1 MKFFATS
8 RIREALAVA
17 AATMLA
23 LACVAAFAVVASAHE
38 EGVSDAELAAGSEA
52 HAEADGL
59 TSSYDAARKSAVATA
74 KAKKAAQKRWKKYAE
89 DNGLVLLSD
98 QEIRE
103 RVLMQSL
110 GMPMNS
116 LDGSGGY
123 ASATGDMPVAR
134 DGGEITAPDSEQ
146 LAKATL
152 SRGSAST
159 FAVNNNG
166 NPAEYGEW
174 SDPVTPQ
181 YDTYNSYVAGP
192 SPTGVTGPNGFP
204 NPQYKDTPNI
214 QFPGDPIVDTSA
226 DYDSDPADPNTPTGN
241 SRYWS
246 PNPRIIPIF
255 EAMLPNGQVIYWD
268 WYFSGNMTDPDQE
281 VDHKKGTR
289 VLLWDPARA
298 EEPGYK
304 GIRKDVPGA
313 NLFCAGFQQLP
324 NGDLLLA
331 GGNANVALA
340 GLKTTFVYHWRT
352 GTWDQS
358 QDMSRVRWYPS
369 VATTWNGEA
378 MIVGGDPQDEA
389 GNIDLSQPGDGV
401 PEVFTSNYESGALDG
416 SLNPTTTQT
425 WDENNPTDKIRKLGA
440 LENPYYNQNLPS
452 VPAWRLYPFIFPW
465 VDGRLLYA
473 GREENVLTVDSR
485 KHQAGGDDA
494 SYQPEN
500 DTTES
505 DDGGDRYVT
514 KRADGAN
521 PITRTYGTGAYY
533 APGKVLV
540 TGGDVDKI
548 YCFTVPAGNRGP
560 GWPGTNIAA
569 TAACPAGDVTDPGA
583 NPYAGGDQHL
593 TGPDANWV
601 CKGFA
606 GGNPYK
612 YDGNGNWTGSADL
625 TEVWNIDWCVGNN
638 AAAQDTGGNNNH
650 LHNGSSKQ
658 AALIT
663 ARATTG
669 DEDPYNNNVLVTRYP
684 GWPTSTQAASM
695 NYPRRMANLTILP
708 TGKLLSSGGMST
720 TNANDD
726 AINPEQITPA
736 IAGDTPDGEAMDGND
751 ANINQ
756 TLVNYKRAVF
766 AAEQWDPDTNT
777 WKVMANLHRPRQYHS
792 TAILLADGRV
802 MSGGGGVCS
811 TCTTAG
817 YSQANFEFYS
827 PPYLFNSDGSR
838 KSLAQRPQITGPLH
852 TDGSGVNA
860 GQFLP
865 ATEYDKDL
873 SISYTQASGG
883 VPLSKAV
890 LIKQGAPTH
899 GFDQS
904 QRFVPVDLT
913 INSATSAKIHTPA
926 NPYEAP
932 PGYYWLFL
940 LDQNG
945 TPSVAKAVQIGA
957 SLSLQNKL
965 RTARGFQERDLSDP
979 NPAENGSSQDFGLGS
994 YRASKGNLTDI
1005 GDNQLSSIKVDT
1017 GFMADLCR
1025 GDDFSDCI
1033 RVPNGTYQRFAP
1045 RWEDHISSIRI
1056 MRTSNPS
1063 ADGATGANAAALVNW
1078 EGVTDTTPPVISTS
1092 LNGASIDANSVPLT
1106 YSVVDDVSETD
1117 AHMANGKITCNR
1129 PSGQPVSLAVGVN
1142 SFMITCTD
1150 GAGNTGSLTVL
1161 IAHQAPLLPPS
1172 TGGET
1177 PPAPKKLKLSVSKK
1191 TKLKTKLK
1199 FKTTCTETCLVT
1211 IGITGSGVNYWPKG
1225 VTLKG
1230 SSSKK
1235 TVTFKLKKSVY
1246 KQIRAAVKRKKKVKL
1261 RAWINDVIQGKGYFK
1276 R

>member
-1 MKFFATS
+1 M
-8 RIREALAVA
+8 REALTVA

-23 LACVAAFAVVASAHE
+23 LAFVAAFAVVASAHE

-74 KAKKAAQKRWKKYAE
+74 RAKKTAQKRWKKYAE

-98 QEIRE
+98 REIRE

-146 LAKATL
+146 LARATL

-159 FAVNNNG
+159 FAANNGG

-181 YDTYNSYVAGP
+181 YDTFDAYNASTDP
-192 SPTGVTGPNGFP
+192 EQDGFP
-204 NPQYKDTPNI
+204 NPNYDGIDNI
-214 QFPGDPIVDTSA
+214 QFPGDPIINTSA
-226 DYDSDPADPNTPTGN
+226 DYDADPANPNTPTAN

-358 QDMSRVRWYPS
+358 QDMSRIRWYPS
-369 VATTWNGEA
+369 VATMWNGES
-378 MIVGGDPQDEA
+378 MIVGGDPEEEG
-389 GNIDLSQPGDGV
+389 GNPAVGQTGYGV
-401 PEVFTSNYESGALDG
+401 PEVFTSNYLSGSLDAN
-416 SLNPTTTQT
+416 LNPTNAQT
-425 WDENNPTDKIRKLGA
+425 WDKVNPTDKIRRLGSLA
-440 LENPYYNQNLPS
+440 NFYGDHSKPS

-473 GREENVLTVDSR
+473 GRETDVLTVDPR
-485 KHQAGGDDA
+485 RHNDGGDDA
-494 SYQPEN
+494 GYDPES
-500 DTTES
+500 DVDDS
-505 DDGGDRYVT
+505 DDGGDRYIVQ
-514 KRADGAN
+514 RADGAN

-540 TGGDVDKI
+540 TGGDVDKL
-548 YCFTVPAGNRGP
+548 YCFTVPAANRGP
-560 GWPGTNIAA
+560 GWPGTNIAP
-569 TAACPAGDVTDPGA
+569 TVACPDGDVTPVGA
-583 NPYAGGDQHL
+583 NPYAGGNQN
-593 TGPDANWV
+593 GPGDADPNWV

-612 YDGNGNWTGSADL
+612 YDGNGNWIGSADL

-638 AAAQDTGGNNNH
+638 TPAIDTGGNNNH

-658 AALIT
+658 SALIT
-663 ARATTG
+663 ARTTVGDANRWTG
-669 DEDPYNNNVLVTRYP
+669 DTETAYQ
-684 GWPTSTQAASM
+684 GWPTSSQAASM
-695 NYPRRMANLTILP
+695 HYPRRMANLTILP
-708 TGKLLSSGGMST
+708 TGKLLASGGMST

-726 AINPEQITPA
+726 EINSEQMTDA
-736 IAGDTPDGEAMDGND
+736 LTNDTADGEAMDGND
-751 ANINQ
+751 ANVNQ

-766 AAEQWDPDTNT
+766 AAEQWDPDTNS
-777 WKVMANLHRPRQYHS
+777 WKLLANLHRPRQYHS

-827 PPYLFNSDGSR
+827 PPYLF
-838 KSLAQRPQITGPLH
+838 KSNGERRTNAERPQITGPTH
-852 TDGSGVNA
+852 PDGSGENE
-860 GQFLP
+860 GSFLP
-865 ATEYDKDL
+865 ATEYDTDL
-873 SISYTQASGG
+873 TLSYTQAAGG
-883 VPLSKAV
+883 VPLKKAV

-913 INSATSAKIHTPA
+913 VNSSTSAKIHTPA

-940 LDQNG
+940 IDENG

-957 SLSLQNKL
+957 SLSLENKL
-965 RTARGFQERDLSDP
+965 RTARGFRQSDLSDP
-979 NPAENGSSQDFGLGS
+979 DPVNNGTSQDFGLGA

-1005 GDNQLSSIKVDT
+1005 GDDELSSFKLDA
-1017 GFMADLCR
+1017 GFFADLCR

-1033 RVPNGTYQRFAP
+1033 RIPASTYTQLGTRWQDHVSSLRIQRLVLQSGETNLQANQ
-1045 RWEDHISSIRI
+1045 RV
-1056 MRTSNPS
+1056 
-1063 ADGATGANAAALVNW
+1063 GATGANAAALLDMSP
-1078 EGVTDTTPPVISTS
+1078 DTTPPTISTT
-1092 LNGASIDANSVPLT
+1092 LNGASIDAGSVALT

-1117 AHMANGKITCNR
+1117 AHQAGGKITCDR
-1129 PSGQPVSLAVGVN
+1129 PSGQVVSLAVGVN

-1246 KQIRAAVKRKKKVKL
+1246 KQIGAAVKRKKKVKI